1 MRIYNIFGRLA
12 RTHYRNRA
20 TASTACTPNATC
32 CSIYLPF
39 PHKYHGC
46 SPLIAYAQL
55 HLTANGSIPP
65 QRSTK
70 RPNVSP
76 SESTFSPPS
85 YGDARLDCGT
95 VSQNSPTFSEKR
107 GGISK
112 KSPIFYFASPA
123 TRSKQPRKVGNS
135 PQSHSHPDHFKQN
148 TPSIKQ
154 KPAEFTKI
162 ISHITS
168 NSHPTNTKLPCIS
181 SFMGESF
188 ALRPKII
195 IFADISEQRSR
206 EAVLVPLTTRT
217 L

>member
-65 QRSTK
+65 QRSTE
-70 RPNVSP
+70 RPNIFPIRKHILVP
-76 SESTFSPPS
+76 FMEMLASTAGLS
-85 YGDARLDCGT
+85 LK
-95 VSQNSPTFSEKR
+95 NSPTFSEKR
-107 GGISK
+107 GEIPQ
-112 KSPIFYFASPA
+112 KSPIFYFITPA

-148 TPSIKQ
+148 APSIKQ
-154 KPAEFTKI
+154 KAVDFTKN
-162 ISHITS
+162 ISHIIS
-168 NSHPTNTKLPCIS
+168 NSRPTNTKHPHIS

-188 ALRPKII
+188 VLRPKII

>member
-20 TASTACTPNATC
+20 TASTACPPNATC

-55 HLTANGSIPP
+55 HLTANGSTLPNDRHKDLTFP
-65 QRSTK
+65 HPEAHS
-70 RPNVSP
+70 RPLH
-76 SESTFSPPS
+76 
-85 YGDARLDCGT
+85 GDARLDCGT
-95 VSQNSPTFSEKR
+95 FAQNSPTFSEKR
-107 GGISK
+107 GEISK
-112 KSPIFYFASPA
+112 KSPIFYFITPA

-135 PQSHSHPDHFKQN
+135 PEIHSHPDHFKQN
-148 TPSIKQ
+148 APSIKQ
-154 KPAEFTKI
+154 KAIDFTKS
-162 ISHITS
+162 ISHIIS
-168 NSHPTNTKLPCIS
+168 NSHPTNTKPPCIS

>member
-55 HLTANGSIPP
+55 HLTANGSIL
-65 QRSTK
+65 
-70 RPNVSP
+70 PNDRHKDL
-76 SESTFSPPS
+76 TFSHPEAHSRPFMEMLAS
-85 YGDARLDCGT
+85 TAGL
-95 VSQNSPTFSEKR
+95 SLKNSPTFSGKR
-107 GGISK
+107 GEIPQ
-112 KSPIFYFASPA
+112 KSPIFYFITPA

-135 PQSHSHPDHFKQN
+135 PQSHSLPDHFKQN
-148 TPSIKQ
+148 TPSIQQ
-154 KPAEFTKI
+154 KPAEFTKN

-168 NSHPTNTKLPCIS
+168 NSRPTNTKHPCIS

-188 ALRPKII
+188 VLRPKII

>member
-20 TASTACTPNATC
+20 TASTACPPNATC

-70 RPNVSP
+70 RPNIFP
-76 SESTFSPPS
+76 IRKHILAPFMEMLASTAGLS
-85 YGDARLDCGT
+85 LK
-95 VSQNSPTFSEKR
+95 NSPTFSGKR
-107 GGISK
+107 GEIPQ
-112 KSPIFYFASPA
+112 KSPIFYFITPA

-135 PQSHSHPDHFKQN
+135 PQRHSHPDRFKQN
-148 TPSIKQ
+148 AQSIKQ
-154 KPAEFTKI
+154 RPTRFAEN
-162 ISHITS
+162 ISHIAHDLRSTD
-168 NSHPTNTKLPCIS
+168 TKRPCIS
-181 SFMGESF
+181 SFMGENF
-188 ALRPKII
+188 VLRPKII